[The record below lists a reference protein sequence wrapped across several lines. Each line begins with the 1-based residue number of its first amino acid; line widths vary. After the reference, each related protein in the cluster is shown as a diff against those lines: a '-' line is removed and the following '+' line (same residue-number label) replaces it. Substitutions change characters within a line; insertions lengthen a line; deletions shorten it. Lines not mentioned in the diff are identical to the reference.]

1 MNKEIKQLIEQ
12 KHQFYKRFIRIN
24 NTLLYINQFKALQD
38 ELDFLIERSKN
49 NYHLK
54 LSQRLSN
61 ETTSS
66 KTHWSIPKTFLN
78 D

>member
-12 KHQFYKRFIRIN
+12 KNQFYKRFIRIN
-24 NTLLYINQFKALQD
+24 KTLLYINQFKALQD
-38 ELDFLIERSKN
+38 ELNFLIERSKN

-54 LSQRLSN
+54 SSQRLSD

-66 KTHWSIPKTFLN
+66 KTH
-78 D
+78 

>member
-12 KHQFYKRFIRIN
+12 KNQFYKRFIRIN

-66 KTHWSIPKTFLN
+66 KTH
-78 D
+78 